1 MSKRRSKLAEE
12 SEEATCSASFALNNE
27 QITAQQQM
35 LQNDIAI
42 LIGHAGS
49 GKTALACHT
58 ALRLFNKGAVEKIII
73 TRPTIGT
80 EDIGFLPGG
89 LEEKYTPFVM
99 PIITNIKKMTHPK
112 KVDFMLKNKQ
122 IEMLPLQYVRGITY
136 ERTAVIIDEAQNLTL
151 PQLKM
156 CMTRIGVDS
165 KIFICGDTD
174 QIDLKKEKD
183 SGLIKV
189 SRFNVD
195 GLVSIQLHSEHRK
208 QIVIDL
214 LQCFDAI

>member
-1 MSKRRSKLAEE
+1 MPKHRSKLEKEE
-12 SEEATCSASFALNNE
+12 LQEATSTFQLNNE
-27 QITAQQQM
+27 QIQAQQEL
-35 LQNDIAI
+35 LQNDITI

-58 ALRLFNKGAVEKIII
+58 ALRLFDKGKIGKIII

-89 LEEKYTPFVM
+89 LEDKYTPFVM
-99 PIITNIKKMTHPK
+99 PIITNMKKMMNPK
-112 KVDFMLKNKQ
+112 RIDMMIKNKQ

-136 ERTAVIIDEAQNLTL
+136 ERTAVIIDEAQNLTI

-156 CMTRIGVDS
+156 CMTRIGTDS

-174 QIDLKKEKD
+174 QIDLRKSTD
-183 SGLIKV
+183 SGLIRV
-189 SRFNVD
+189 SRFEIN
-195 GLVSIQLHSEHRK
+195 GLACITLTSEHRK
-208 QIVIDL
+208 QIVVDL
-214 LQCFDAI
+214 LKAFATI